1 MGRKGNRHILECQLQ
16 FFPEVSYPAGV
27 ATARTTVTPNRRG
40 ARSRELVLDAAE
52 RVMARDGYASAS
64 ITDIVNEA
72 GIPISSVYHYFGSK
86 DGVLLAV
93 MERGADRFFAD
104 LGDPDQLIGTPTEHL
119 TAVATGLVAALEEHP
134 DFLKLVVIMAAQPPA
149 KEAAQAHEVVTRVR
163 DQALRRLRKQ
173 LALAF
178 DLDPRSATIGR
189 LARFCLAVI
198 DGAFIAHQADPH
210 VKLDTLIGPMP
221 AALAAMHATLES

>member
-1 MGRKGNRHILECQLQ
+1 MRRV
-16 FFPEVSYPAGV
+16 PYPLGV
-27 ATARTTVTPNRRG
+27 ASARTNVTPNRRG
-40 ARSRELVLDAAE
+40 ARSRETVLDAAE
-52 RVMARDGYASAS
+52 RVMARDGYAGAS
-64 ITDIVNEA
+64 INEIVKEA

-104 LGDPDQLIGTPTEHL
+104 LPDPSERLGTPEQHL
-119 TAVATGLVAALEEHP
+119 SAITAAVVEALEQHP
-134 DFLKLVVIMAAQPPA
+134 DFLKLVVVMAAQPPA
-149 KEAAQAHEVVTRVR
+149 REAAHAREVVTRVR

-178 DLDPRSATIGR
+178 GLEARSAQIGR
-189 LARFCLAVI
+189 LARFSLAVI

-210 VKLDTLIGPMP
+210 VKLSTLVSPLP
-221 AALAAMHATLES
+221 AALAAMQATLDADARA

>member
-1 MGRKGNRHILECQLQ
+1 M
-16 FFPEVSYPAGV
+16 

-40 ARSRELVLDAAE
+40 TRSRETVLDAAE
-52 RVMARDGYASAS
+52 RVMAEHGYAGAS
-64 ITDIVNEA
+64 RNGIVKEA

-93 MERGADRFFAD
+93 MERGAERFFEG
-104 LGDPDQLIGTPTEHL
+104 LPDPAQRIGTAEEHL
-119 TAVATGLVAALEEHP
+119 TAVTAALVAALDEHP
-134 DFLKLVVIMAAQPPA
+134 DFLKLVVVMAAQPPA
-149 KEAAQAHEVVTRVR
+149 KEAALAHEVVTRVR

-178 DLDPRSATIGR
+178 DQEPRSAEIGR

-210 VKLDTLIGPMP
+210 VNLTTLISPLP
-221 AALAAMHATLES
+221 AALAAMHATLEA